1 LPTLL
6 SPKTAKANEDEPNCD
21 ERRRNEAF
29 QVRLKTALAQRKAR
43 LPQHPTNGDER
54 RYEHKIGNYSK
65 ALPHN
70 SLGEVE
76 TSAYD
81 VLLDALRSGKFA
93 DFAAIPLGGTVK
105 LANPQASYAYLLEGA
120 DSHATGTIAPPAFA
134 TDQQGGEM
142 DEDYWMALTR
152 DVPFSRYGSEP
163 LTEAAIRDLNSFPNY
178 VGVNAGSL
186 FRAPEIAGTLI
197 GPYLSQFLWL
207 NVPYG
212 STTIVQQ
219 YKVPLPGTPNDF
231 NTVYSDWINDQNG
244 ATPTASITYDT
255 QVRYI
260 RNGRDVGEWVH
271 KDWPYMG
278 GINALLIIM
287 GLKAPADAGNPYN
300 TSTNQSGFVT
310 FGTPCYTDWVARVCE
325 DAAKATWFQ
334 KWLVHRRVRPE
345 AFAGSVHNTL
355 TGAPHYP
362 ISKLLLHSQA
372 VKQTFSTYGSYL
384 LPQAY
389 PEACPAHPSYPAGH
403 AVIAG
408 AFVTV
413 LKALFD
419 ETFVIPN
426 PVVASDDG
434 LSLVP
439 YSGASLTLGNELNKL
454 ASNIAIARNTAGVH
468 WHSDGIQ
475 GMLLGEAVA
484 ISVLTDHR
492 STYTEPFS
500 GFSLTKFDGTTITV

>member
-1 LPTLL
+1 
-6 SPKTAKANEDEPNCD
+6 
-21 ERRRNEAF
+21 
-29 QVRLKTALAQRKAR
+29 
-43 LPQHPTNGDER
+43 
-54 RYEHKIGNYSK
+54 
-65 ALPHN
+65 
-70 SLGEVE
+70 
-76 TSAYD
+76 
-81 VLLDALRSGKFA
+81 
-93 DFAAIPLGGTVK
+93 
-105 LANPQASYAYLLEGA
+105 
-120 DSHATGTIAPPAFA
+120 
-134 TDQQGGEM
+134 
-142 DEDYWMALTR
+142 
-152 DVPFSRYGSEP
+152 
-163 LTEAAIRDLNSFPNY
+163 
-178 VGVNAGSL
+178 
-186 FRAPEIAGTLI
+186 
-197 GPYLSQFLWL
+197 
-207 NVPYG
+207 
-212 STTIVQQ
+212 
-219 YKVPLPGTPNDF
+219 
-231 NTVYSDWINDQNG
+231 
-244 ATPTASITYDT
+244 
-255 QVRYI
+255 
-260 RNGRDVGEWVH
+260 
-271 KDWPYMG
+271 MG

-287 GLKAPADAGNPYN
+287 GLKAPADAANPYN

-310 FGTPCYTDWVARVCE
+310 FGTAYYTDWVARVCE

-355 TGAPHYP
+355 TGAARYP
-362 ISKLLLHSQA
+362 ISRLLLNSQA

-389 PEACPAHPSYPAGH
+389 PEACPTHPSYPAGH

-439 YSGASLTLGNELNKL
+439 YSGATLTLGNELNKL
-454 ASNIAIARNTAGVH
+454 ASNIAIARNTAGIH
-468 WHSDGIQ
+468 WHSDGVQ

-484 ISVLTDHR
+484 ISVLTDYG